1 MSKTKS
7 VARHKNSSNHP
18 RLIASE
24 IESEKR
30 KDEAQKTLLNT
41 QQINHY
47 SLRQLPG
54 KISPH
59 KRGLV

>member
-30 KDEAQKTLLNT
+30 KDKAQKTLLNT
-41 QQINHY
+41 
-47 SLRQLPG
+47 
-54 KISPH
+54 
-59 KRGLV
+59 